1 MANDAL
7 ESRKMLIQTAF
18 PYLEI
23 EPTVTKE
30 ENYDAY
36 FDELEAILAAQKESQ
51 EKAAA
56 VGDQAEK

>member
-1 MANDAL
+1 
-7 ESRKMLIQTAF
+7 MLIQTAF

-23 EPTVTKE
+23 EPTVAKE

-36 FDELEAILAAQKESQ
+36 FDELETILAAQKEAQ

-56 VGDQAEK
+56 VGGQAEK

>member
-1 MANDAL
+1 
-7 ESRKMLIQTAF
+7 MLIQTAF
-18 PYLEI
+18 PYFEI

-36 FDELEAILAAQKESQ
+36 FDELEAILAAQKEAH
-51 EKAAA
+51 KNTAA

>member
-1 MANDAL
+1 
-7 ESRKMLIQTAF
+7 MLIQTAF

-36 FDELEAILAAQKESQ
+36 FDELEAILAAQKAAQ
-51 EKAAA
+51 EQAAA
-56 VGDQAEK
+56 VGDETEK